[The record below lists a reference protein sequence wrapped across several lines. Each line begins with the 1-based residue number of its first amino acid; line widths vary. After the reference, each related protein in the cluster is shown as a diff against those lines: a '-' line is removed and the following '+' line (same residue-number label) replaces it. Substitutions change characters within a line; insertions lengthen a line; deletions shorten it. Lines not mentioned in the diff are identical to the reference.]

1 MPERLVLVSGPP
13 GAGKT
18 TLAPSLAA
26 ALGMPLLMKDAI
38 KEAIHDGLGRRPLT
52 LEESQ
57 ALGGSAFEVMW
68 TIARSAPEVV
78 LEANF
83 NSRHEWQLR
92 ELRALHPSPLEVFCR
107 CTPTVA
113 AERYNTRHR
122 RADRHPVHVLQ
133 EIAVEV
139 VAAFQPLHLGPVVEV
154 DTTQPVDV
162 EALAVEVAALM
173 RSGDGS

>member
-1 MPERLVLVSGPP
+1 
-13 GAGKT
+13 
-18 TLAPSLAA
+18 
-26 ALGMPLLMKDAI
+26 
-38 KEAIHDGLGRRPLT
+38 
-52 LEESQ
+52 
-57 ALGGSAFEVMW
+57 MW

-83 NSRHEWQLR
+83 NSRHEWQR
-92 ELRALHPSPLEVFCR
+92 TELRALHPSPLEVFCR
-107 CTPTVA
+107 CPPTVA

-139 VAAFQPLHLGPVVEV
+139 VTAFQPLHLGPVVEV

-162 EALAVEVAALM
+162 EALAAEVAALM